1 MNPVV
6 LIADLVRSRDIPERA
21 QFQKRL
27 SATLQA
33 LSVQS
38 AESLLSP
45 YTLTLGDEFQ
55 AVHADF
61 RRILPDCLRI
71 LAELAPVRARFA
83 LAAGPL
89 STEINP
95 VAALEMDGPAFL
107 RAREL
112 LGELKTQSRNVIQ
125 VGWAEGADPG
135 LVNAALGLLAGT
147 MEGWKPVTLR
157 LFRHLLDGRSV
168 DEMAALLGMTPR
180 GVYKHIAGRH
190 LQEARTLLKLAGQEL
205 DGRLGREA
213 GEGREAT

>member
-107 RAREL
+107 RARKL
-112 LGELKTQSRNVIQ
+112 LGELKSQPRNVIQ
-125 VGWAEGADPG
+125 V
-135 LVNAALGLLAGT
+135 
-147 MEGWKPVTLR
+147 GWKPVTLR

-168 DEMAALLGMTPR
+168 DEMAA
-180 GVYKHIAGRH
+180 
-190 LQEARTLLKLAGQEL
+190 
-205 DGRLGREA
+205 RLGVCRRPA
-213 GEGREAT
+213 FRSVV